1 MVQAANVS
9 QMLQN
14 SGNLFTVFAPVNS
27 AIQVAVE
34 NDLIMCQAEDYLDQ
48 PCTSLQALF
57 NSTSLPQLVLNNSKL
72 QKLYTTS
79 EAEFT
84 PCDALSNSDTIP
96 RSHCHQALMPARDVT
111 LLCLQLCKVS
121 GRPQT
126 SQMACRCR
134 RLVVLSYRSALL
146 TAACLSP
153 TLAWSSLPAAKPA
166 CRCLTC
172 IESPTSH
179 CTDAC
184 QSCTCQGL

>member
-27 AIQVAVE
+27 AIQVAIE

-79 EAEFT
+79 KGQVYT
-84 PCDALSNSDTIP
+84 IGHALSNSDTIA
-96 RSHCHQALMPARDVT
+96 RSHCHQALLPARDVT
-111 LLCLQLCKVS
+111 LSVLQLCRVS
-121 GRPQT
+121 GRLQT
-126 SQMACRCR
+126 SQMACHCR
-134 RLVVLSYRSALL
+134 HLVVLSYRSVQ
-146 TAACLSP
+146 
-153 TLAWSSLPAAKPA
+153 LP
-166 CRCLTC
+166 
-172 IESPTSH
+172 
-179 CTDAC
+179 
-184 QSCTCQGL
+184 